1 MKEGVAASRHGRAP
15 SMRADYTRDLEKCGG
30 RPSTSA
36 LSLPPM
42 AACSGLTHHF
52 LATMELA
59 EELLH
64 RSRQS
69 IVVQTINYVLT
80 LALVD
85 DQVRLLEDRQVAGDG
100 GLGKIEVP

>member
-1 MKEGVAASRHGRAP
+1 MAASRDGWPFDAGGLYPRPREMRRAP
-15 SMRADYTRDLEKCGG
+15 VDEVDG
-30 RPSTSA
+30 RPAS
-36 LSLPPM
+36 PPNVPPR

-85 DQVRLLEDRQVAGDG
+85 DQVRLFEDRQVAGDG
-100 GLGKIEVP
+100 GLGK